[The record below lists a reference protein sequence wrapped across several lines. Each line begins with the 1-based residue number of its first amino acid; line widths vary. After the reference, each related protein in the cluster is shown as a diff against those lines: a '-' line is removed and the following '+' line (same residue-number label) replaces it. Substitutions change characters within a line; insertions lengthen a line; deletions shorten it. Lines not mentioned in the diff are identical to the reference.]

1 MAEKKEVLRIGGM
14 SCAACAAK
22 IDRSLNGLP
31 GVTSAAANFG
41 NNTATVTYE
50 ESEVS
55 HERIVSAVNKAGY
68 TVIEGDASQIAE
80 ADTGT

>member
-1 MAEKKEVLRIGGM
+1 MAEKKETLRIGGM

-55 HERIVSAVNKAGY
+55 HERIVS
-68 TVIEGDASQIAE
+68 
-80 ADTGT
+80 GTRSSKGMPRR